1 MNLMSLLKQI
11 IAMSDDVFFNM
22 LSLVDNY
29 SLLHR
34 GQKMLNTS
42 EVQNNQYKSFS
53 NDKNSE
59 HSP

>member
-1 MNLMSLLKQI
+1 MF
-11 IAMSDDVFFNM
+11 DVVFFNM

-34 GQKMLNTS
+34 GPKMLNTS
-42 EVQNNQYKSFS
+42 EIQNNQYKSSS

>member
-1 MNLMSLLKQI
+1 
-11 IAMSDDVFFNM
+11 MSDDVFFNM

-34 GQKMLNTS
+34 GPNMLNTS
-42 EVQNNQYKSFS
+42 EIQNNQYKSSS